1 MGGIVS
7 MQDASRLH
15 NVITNTLSEMAH
27 PTLTRE
33 DIQGNVI
40 ALLVR
45 LLEAGFEIVPVQKT
59 DAPERDE

>member
-1 MGGIVS
+1 
-7 MQDASRLH
+7 MQDAIRLH
-15 NVITNTLSEMAH
+15 NVITNALWEMAH

-45 LLEAGFEIVPVQKT
+45 LHNAGFEIVPVRNYP
-59 DAPERDE
+59 APRSFNTESP